1 MSSRDKKSIV
11 DLVNQTMPDTDQV
24 NKAIK
29 QIHKQSIGQSEKM
42 VRVSVDTPESLH
54 RELKKLVIDQG
65 IGLKE
70 FYLEAVVEKMKRSNE
85 ETLT

>member
-1 MSSRDKKSIV
+1 MSKRDKKSIV
-11 DLVNQTMPDTDQV
+11 DFVNQPTPDADQV
-24 NKAIK
+24 DEAVK
-29 QIHKQSIGQSEKM
+29 QIHKQPIGQSEKM

-70 FYLEAVVEKMKRSNE
+70 FYLEAVVEKMKCLNE
-85 ETLT
+85 